1 MIHFRKEHTI
11 LRKDTSPSSS
21 GFPFLS
27 LHGTEPWQEEY
38 GPDTRTIGIM
48 FAGQEENGREDI
60 LYLGINAWW
69 EQVQIEL
76 PRLPQGFCWVP
87 IIDTSRGIEAVIREE
102 ELLDQNLYVMNPR
115 SVCIYTG
122 KQL

>member
-1 MIHFRKEHTI
+1 M
-11 LRKDTSPSSS
+11 RKDTSPSSS

-48 FAGQEENGREDI
+48 FAGQEEDGREDI

-87 IIDTSRGIEAVIREE
+87 IIDTSRGTGSEPLCHEPQKCLYLYRKTVIKK
-102 ELLDQNLYVMNPR
+102 L
-115 SVCIYTG
+115 
-122 KQL
+122 